1 VIFGLRCL
9 LPFRQANDAVNAV
22 IRWRG
27 WQKEVGG
34 WWVCFESCG
43 WAMSLQSLLLPSLL
57 ALTWHFPHCREWNA
71 FGASVSVFPVPC
83 SPLPVPCSCP
93 SSFVLVQGCVRKFI
107 TGKGTWNTFAW
118 KLPPPH
124 SHIYFDWCAGTKSPR
139 IKYGSSTL
147 KRSLNYLPKH
157 PEMLVIPTVWSGQDG
172 KRVMFEDQWAWP
184 HLAI

>member
-1 VIFGLRCL
+1 VFWVLWVGNVL
-9 LPFRQANDAVNAV
+9 AVVVVAIAAGIN
-22 IRWRG
+22 
-27 WQKEVGG
+27 
-34 WWVCFESCG
+34 
-43 WAMSLQSLLLPSLL
+43 
-57 ALTWHFPHCREWNA
+57 LTL
-71 FGASVSVFPVPC
+71 
-83 SPLPVPCSCP
+83 SPLPWVECIRCLRVRVSCSMFPAPCSCP

-157 PEMLVIPTVWSGQDG
+157 PEMLVIPTVWSGQGG
-172 KRVMFEDQWAWP
+172 KRVMFEDQWACP
-184 HLAI
+184 HLGT